1 VRYIYTYARTRN
13 EGKEREREKK
23 GGGHSRWMNGK
34 LEGKENAGIIKKKR
48 RERETDA
55 KVYACTHN
63 QRRVKNVWGDPKI
76 FFQPLFFFFSCFQN
90 NKGARHYVRR
100 RF

>member
-1 VRYIYTYARTRN
+1 
-13 EGKEREREKK
+13 
-23 GGGHSRWMNGK
+23 MNGK

-63 QRRVKNVWGDPKI
+63 QRRVKNVWGGPENI
-76 FFQPLFFFFSCFQN
+76 FPASFFFFFPVF
-90 NKGARHYVRR
+90 KTIKAHVII
-100 RF
+100 